1 VQRIHIPNSVPM
13 IAVRE
18 YSIDD
23 NEIVF
28 IGNRKSRSNVV
39 PKVIPI
45 GAVARMSMRHS
56 KNTIFD
62 K

>member
-1 VQRIHIPNSVPM
+1 M

-39 PKVIPI
+39 PNVIPI